1 MPDINEP
8 TDMTAPSV
16 PAPKPQP
23 IRRTIAREIFFL
35 LMIALVGGAAYFT
48 GFERGQSGA
57 ARNEMPLDPR
67 QAVILDRVSHEKD
80 LDFGLFWKVWDLLKE
95 KYVDHESLDAHKL
108 LYGAINGMLSAS
120 GDPYTTFFDP
130 EAAKAFDEEIAGSFD
145 GIGAEM
151 GMKDKVL
158 TIIAPL
164 EGMPAEK
171 AGLLAGDKVLKID
184 GEPTDSLSLD
194 VAVSKIRGKR
204 GTEVKLTIY
213 RDGESETRD
222 ITITRDVINVKS
234 VRIEDK
240 KNGIE
245 LIRISRFGEDTTKE
259 FQNALKDVIA
269 AKPSGIVLDMRN
281 NPGGLLNAAVDIA
294 GEFLPKDAV
303 VVIEEDAEKKRDS
316 LVAKGANRLGAI
328 PIVILINGGSASA
341 SEILAGALRDDRQ
354 DVRIV
359 GETSFGK
366 GSVQELI
373 PVSATTKVKI
383 TVAHWLT
390 PSGKQINKVGIE
402 PDVTVALTAADIE
415 KKRDPQMDKALEML
429 RAKKVAPT
437 R

>member
-1 MPDINEP
+1 MENEP
-8 TDMTAPSV
+8 TDFTQSLET
-16 PAPKPQP
+16 KQK
-23 IRRTIAREIFFL
+23 ITKRRQVVLCVIL
-35 LMIALVGGAAYFT
+35 LILAYRVGYTSGQK
-48 GFERGQSGA
+48 GFEFNPKAFKIVNKNDTTQEVDYNLLWNTLKVVDSKF
-57 ARNEMPLDPR
+57 
-67 QAVILDRVSHEKD
+67 IEKHPNQ
-80 LDFGLFWKVWDLLKE
+80 E
-95 KYVDHESLDAHKL
+95 TI
-108 LYGAINGMLSAS
+108 LYGAIKGAVAS
-120 GDPYTTFFDP
+120 YGDPYTAFFEPKELTSFKTDL
-130 EAAKAFDEEIAGSFD
+130 AGSFD

-184 GEPTDSLSLD
+184 GEPTDALSLD
-194 VAVSKIRGKR
+194 AAVSKIRGKR

-222 ITITRDVINVKS
+222 ITVTRDIINVKS

-269 AKPSGIVLDMRN
+269 VKPSGIVLDMRN

-354 DVRIV
+354 DVQIV

-373 PVSATTKVKI
+373 PVSTTTKVKI

-402 PDVTVALTAADIE
+402 PDVTVALTVADIE
-415 KKRDPQMDKALEML
+415 KKRDPQMDKALEIL
-429 RAKKVAPT
+429 RAKKAAMK